1 MSFLIDTCCIS
12 ELTRKRPDPNVVR
25 WFSNNDETSMYLS
38 VLTIGELRKG
48 IEKLEDSRKK
58 IELNRWVSDEL
69 TDRFRN
75 RILDI
80 HLDVSNR
87 WGEIL
92 AQAEIDGCPLPAI
105 DSLIAA
111 TASVHDLAI
120 VTANTKDFK
129 HTGVKLINP
138 WE

>member
-1 MSFLIDTCCIS
+1 MSFLIDNCCIS
-12 ELTRKRPDPNVVR
+12 ELTRKRPDPNVLR
-25 WFSNNDETSMYLS
+25 WFTNHDENSMYLS

-48 IEKLEDSRKK
+48 IEKLEDSHKK
-58 IELNRWVSDEL
+58 KELNRWVSDEL

-75 RILDI
+75 RILGI
-80 HLDVSNR
+80 HLDVVNR

-92 AQAEIDGCPLPAI
+92 AHAEINGCPLQAI

-120 VTANTKDFK
+120 VTANIKDFQN
-129 HTGVKLINP
+129 TGVKLINP